1 MNSIVINNIDQSL
14 TWTGEG
20 VKKSQI
26 KFADAGRT
34 SFVEAPA
41 CGEER
46 DGGAHHDEDAGHV
59 EEVCRGRAEV
69 EGDRVVHDVHVLGES
84 KADYS
89 FLS

>member
-1 MNSIVINNIDQSL
+1 MNSIMYNQSPNINRDR
-14 TWTGEG
+14 
-20 VKKSQI
+20 KSCQEI
-26 KFADAGRT
+26 PDKICRCHLWKP
-34 SFVEAPA
+34 PA

-59 EEVCRGRAEV
+59 EEVGGGRAEV
-69 EGDRVVHDVHVLGES
+69 EGDRVVHDVHVLGKS